1 MEIKIST
8 QQILKVIHVISW
20 VLFIGLCVE
29 TGGILFNGLYAF
41 FWNPEAAANFWEG
54 ANLSPLFIH
63 DSGYFLVITFIMT
76 IAAVFKTLIF
86 YLVIVLFSKK
96 GLSFSSPFSNELY
109 RFLSSISYLTLGIGL
124 FSYCGDNY
132 SEWLTTQNVTMPSL
146 EQMRLAGADVWL
158 FMSVTLFIITQIFK
172 RGMELQSEND
182 LTI

>member
-1 MEIKIST
+1 MEIKITTS
-8 QQILKVIHVISW
+8 QLLKVVHVISW

-29 TGGILFNGLYAF
+29 TGGILCNSLYAF
-41 FWNPEAAANFWEG
+41 FWNPAAAANFWEG
-54 ANLSPLFIH
+54 ANLLPLLTH
-63 DSGYFLVITFIMT
+63 DPGYFLVITCIMT

-86 YLVIVLFSKK
+86 YLIIVLLGKK
-96 GLSFSSPFSNELY
+96 GLNFSSPFSSELH

-124 FSYCGDNY
+124 FSYCGGNY
-132 SEWLTTQNVTMPSL
+132 SEWLASKNVIMPTL

-158 FMSVTLFIITQIFK
+158 FMSITLFIITQIFK